1 MRVRGTIRLAL
12 AATALLA
19 AAMPG
24 LGQVAPNG
32 MKTMGEP
39 AEDHLPDILNT
50 VKIDQRLGQQL
61 PLGCIPAQGGNAQ
74 QLHCHQGTWARSPV
88 GVGQ

>member
-1 MRVRGTIRLAL
+1 MRVKGTIRLAL
-12 AATALLA
+12 AAATLMA
-19 AAMPG
+19 ATMPG

-32 MKTMGEP
+32 MKTMGDP

-61 PLGCIPAQGGNAQ
+61 PLDAQFRDETGKQVKLGDYFGKVPAI
-74 QLHCHQGTWARSPV
+74 LS
-88 GVGQ
+88 